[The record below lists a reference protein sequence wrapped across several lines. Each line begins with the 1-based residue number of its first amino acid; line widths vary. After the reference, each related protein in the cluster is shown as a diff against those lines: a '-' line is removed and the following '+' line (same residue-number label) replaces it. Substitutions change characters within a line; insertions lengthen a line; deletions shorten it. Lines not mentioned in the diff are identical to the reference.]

1 MSSKLDDIV
10 TARIA
15 DVAELKRRVP
25 LTQLRDR
32 LPGAPQRRDFLAS
45 LRRPGTSVIAELKR
59 RSPSAGDIRP
69 GADAAQIA
77 AGYAA
82 AGARAL
88 SIVTEPNFFSGA
100 DADLIA
106 AREASGLPVIRK
118 DFVVDAYQIME
129 SRVLGA
135 DAVLLMVSVLG
146 RRTGELLAR
155 ADDLGLDALVE
166 VHDEAELAIALEA
179 RARIVGIN
187 NRDLKTMRVDLA
199 TTEKLAPQ
207 IPPHILCVAE
217 SGIAARSD
225 IERLRRAGAGAF
237 LIGSSLMSAADPTE
251 ALADLIRAKAA

>member
-1 MSSKLDDIV
+1 MSKLDDIV
-10 TARIA
+10 AARIA
-15 DVAELKRRVP
+15 DVADLKRRVP
-25 LTQLRDR
+25 LTELKER
-32 LPGAPQRRDFLAS
+32 LAGVPKRRDFLGA
-45 LRRPGTSVIAELKR
+45 LRQPGTSVIAELKR

-69 GADAAQIA
+69 GADAARVA

-88 SIVTEPNFFSGA
+88 SIVTEPRFFGGA
-100 DADLIA
+100 DEDLVV

-146 RRTGELLAR
+146 TRTGELLAR

-166 VHDEAELAIALEA
+166 VHDEMELAIALDA
-179 RARIVGIN
+179 RAKIIGIN
-187 NRDLKTMRVDLA
+187 NRNLKTMHVDLA
-199 TTEKLAPQ
+199 TTEKLAPS

-217 SGIAARSD
+217 SGIAVRAD
-225 IERLRRAGAGAF
+225 IDRLRRAGAGAF
-237 LIGSSLMSAADPTE
+237 LIGSSLMSAADPSE
-251 ALADLIRAKAA
+251 ALANLIRAKAA